1 MSDNQEKLTEKDFK
15 DPYEYG
21 FETEI
26 DSDFA
31 PKGLNEEI
39 VKFISNKK
47 NEPKWLLDWRLAA
60 YRRWLTMEE
69 PNWASVRYP
78 AIDYQDS
85 YYYCL
90 LYTSDAADEV

>member
-60 YRRWLTMEE
+60 YRL
-69 PNWASVRYP
+69 SL
-78 AIDYQDS
+78 IHI
-85 YYYCL
+85 
-90 LYTSDAADEV
+90 

>member
-21 FETEI
+21 FEIVI

-60 YRRWLTMEE
+60 
-69 PNWASVRYP
+69 
-78 AIDYQDS
+78 
-85 YYYCL
+85 
-90 LYTSDAADEV
+90 

>member
-47 NEPKWLLDWRLAA
+47 NEPKWLLEWRLAA

-69 PNWASVRYP
+69 PNNFILIYKNKIRVPVVQES
-78 AIDYQDS
+78 
-85 YYYCL
+85 
-90 LYTSDAADEV
+90 

>member
-1 MSDNQEKLTEKDFK
+1 MSGNQEKLTEKDFK

-47 NEPKWLLDWRLAA
+47 NEPKWLLEWRLAA
-60 YRRWLTMEE
+60 YRKWLNMEE

-78 AIDYQDS
+78 LSIIRT
-85 YYYCL
+85 L
-90 LYTSDAADEV
+90 LLCSSQESRKD

>member
-1 MSDNQEKLTEKDFK
+1 MSDNQEKLTERDFK

-47 NEPKWLLDWRLAA
+47 NEPKWLLDWRLG
-60 YRRWLTMEE
+60 TPM
-69 PNWASVRYP
+69 ASIWHHP
-78 AIDYQDS
+78 TTPG
-85 YYYCL
+85 CL
-90 LYTSDAADEV
+90 GDLGTLSQGSP

>member
-47 NEPKWLLDWRLAA
+47 NEPKWLPK
-60 YRRWLTMEE
+60 TMENMFQNQCPE
-69 PNWASVRYP
+69 KLVKTTKSH
-78 AIDYQDS
+78 
-85 YYYCL
+85 
-90 LYTSDAADEV
+90 